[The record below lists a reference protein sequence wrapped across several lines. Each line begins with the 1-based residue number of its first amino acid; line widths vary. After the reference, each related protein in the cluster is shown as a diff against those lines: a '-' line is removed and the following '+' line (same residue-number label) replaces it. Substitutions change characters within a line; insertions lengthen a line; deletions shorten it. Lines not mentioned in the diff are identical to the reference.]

1 MVPTVNQTNFRQ
13 EVLESSLPVLVH
25 FWSPWCG
32 LCRLLDPMFE
42 TLQKEQNGSIKLAS
56 VNADENFQ
64 LTYFYR
70 LRNLPTIMLFENGE
84 PVEKLDNF
92 NSRDRLRIGL
102 EQLMQQ
108 TLFLSGSQ
116 AKIFSSE
123 SPILFSKEPSSPN
136 SLK

>member
-1 MVPTVNQTNFRQ
+1 MVPIVDRTNFRQ

-32 LCRLLDPMFE
+32 LCRLLDPMLE
-42 TLQKEQNGSIKLAS
+42 TLQEQNGSIKLAS
-56 VNADENFQ
+56 VNADENFK
-64 LTYFYR
+64 LTNFYR

-84 PVEKLDNF
+84 LIEKLDNF
-92 NSRDRLRIGL
+92 NSRDRLRVGL

-108 TLFLSGSQ
+108 TLFISRSQ

-123 SPILFSKEPSSPN
+123 SPTLFSKEPS
-136 SLK
+136 